1 MDKNDFKNIDKN
13 DFKNID
19 ITFRYE
25 TYLSSNKEE
34 KIVKDYNI
42 IKKGLFNHYNLDDD
56 DIRNINFYNYY
67 EKNLDPNNDLSSTL
81 INHKGEI
88 KLPFTSNYIT
98 LDNLNYVISNE
109 TEKKK

>member
-1 MDKNDFKNIDKN
+1 MYET

-42 IKKGLFNHYNLDDD
+42 IKDGLFNHYNINGD
-56 DIRNINFYNYY
+56 DIRNINF
-67 EKNLDPNNDLSSTL
+67 
-81 INHKGEI
+81 
-88 KLPFTSNYIT
+88 
-98 LDNLNYVISNE
+98 
-109 TEKKK
+109 